1 MHWRRT
7 LSVIGAH
14 AEGEVGNVITGGIVD
29 VPGASM
35 FEKKEYLERQADEIR
50 RMILFEPRG
59 GPCHAVNVLLPP
71 TRPEADIGFV
81 IMEATKY
88 PAMSG
93 SNAICVAT
101 VVLESGIVPMVE
113 PETRLVMEAPAG
125 LIEARCR
132 CRDGKVE
139 AVRLTHVPAFIW
151 GGQRILDVPGLGM
164 VHIDIAYG
172 GIFYAIVDAGSL
184 GFAVSADEAHD
195 IAQAG
200 LAIRTACN
208 AQFEVV
214 HPTEGRIRGI
224 ANVLFAGPIERRD
237 GQLHARNAVSAAMGA
252 SIARRVERAPRPVL
266 RSSTPTASSARV
278 RRSSTNPRS
287 APVSSPKS
295 WRSRPSAPNRLLFR
309 PPPGR
314 PGSRGSCSTDWI
326 PPTPCPKATPRRMSG
341 SRAKTKEQEISYA
354 TSHGRCA
361 MGHKSPSE
369 LPSLAADQG
378 V

>member
-237 GQLHARNAVSAAMGA
+237 GQLHARNAVACGNGRLDRSPCGTGTAARLALLHANGLIGAGEAFVHESAFGTRFFAEIVAITTVGA
-252 SIARRVERAPRPVL
+252 EPAVI
-266 RSSTPTASSARV
+266 STTAGQAWVTGIMQYGLDPTDPLPEGH
-278 RRSSTNPRS
+278 T
-287 APVSSPKS
+287 
-295 WRSRPSAPNRLLFR
+295 
-309 PPPGR
+309 PPDVWFQ
-314 PGSRGSCSTDWI
+314 S
-326 PPTPCPKATPRRMSG
+326 
-341 SRAKTKEQEISYA
+341 
-354 TSHGRCA
+354 
-361 MGHKSPSE
+361 
-369 LPSLAADQG
+369 
-378 V
+378 